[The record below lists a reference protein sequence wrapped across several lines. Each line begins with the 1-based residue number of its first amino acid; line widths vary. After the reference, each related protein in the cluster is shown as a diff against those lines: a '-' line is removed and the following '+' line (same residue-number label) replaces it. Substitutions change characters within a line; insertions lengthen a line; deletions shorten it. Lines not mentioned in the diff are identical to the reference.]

1 MDKMHLESSSPVK
14 LRFYVILFF
23 IGLVYLLT
31 LPIDLIDIDS
41 SQYAEIVREMTESNT
56 YHSILDNGRKY
67 LDKPILTFWTIAP
80 FVKLL
85 GVENYAFRLPSILI
99 SFLSV
104 FILYKLVFLIWGNER
119 RAWIAALSYLTA
131 PGLYSMVLDPKIDVY
146 LTAYILFTHYF
157 YYMGRRKN
165 PRWFYAMY
173 LSIGLGF
180 ITKGPI
186 SLVIP
191 AISIG
196 GDILFRRDW
205 KLLGSMKIP
214 AGVFIAAIFPALW
227 SYLLYLEYSSYG
239 PSFFLWIQSFG
250 RFYKDLYNVE
260 FDPFYFYKNFGWAF
274 LTFIFPVFITAI
286 VCMFQFWKKISWKE
300 FFRKVKENEYK
311 NEDFTFV
318 FWLFLFLFLI
328 SFSRFQLPQ
337 YIYWIL
343 PAAAVIFSGIAEK
356 QLFDSEKR
364 GTRFSYLIVGF
375 LYFAFLFV
383 IPYFVFDS
391 FLKLYWIPILAL
403 GILFFILSKIPL
415 ELALPLSGSIGVF
428 LMVSIYIYPLL
439 VSYQPASDFGAI
451 VQEMEPN
458 KEIIYTYRIPSSKR
472 SYSYYSQR
480 LMRSIYDKN
489 KFLDI
494 VNSEGKRLVIVPE
507 AYYPSFQEF
516 LGKSEYEYKILLSK
530 PSYKVATPK
539 VEFFL
544 KNKREFITP
553 KILLVNVKKI

>member
-1 MDKMHLESSSPVK
+1 
-14 LRFYVILFF
+14 
-23 IGLVYLLT
+23 
-31 LPIDLIDIDS
+31 
-41 SQYAEIVREMTESNT
+41 
-56 YHSILDNGRKY
+56 
-67 LDKPILTFWTIAP
+67 
-80 FVKLL
+80 
-85 GVENYAFRLPSILI
+85 
-99 SFLSV
+99 
-104 FILYKLVFLIWGNER
+104 
-119 RAWIAALSYLTA
+119 
-131 PGLYSMVLDPKIDVY
+131 
-146 LTAYILFTHYF
+146 
-157 YYMGRRKN
+157 
-165 PRWFYAMY
+165 
-173 LSIGLGF
+173 
-180 ITKGPI
+180 
-186 SLVIP
+186 
-191 AISIG
+191 
-196 GDILFRRDW
+196 
-205 KLLGSMKIP
+205 
-214 AGVFIAAIFPALW
+214 
-227 SYLLYLEYSSYG
+227 
-239 PSFFLWIQSFG
+239 
-250 RFYKDLYNVE
+250 
-260 FDPFYFYKNFGWAF
+260 
-274 LTFIFPVFITAI
+274 
-286 VCMFQFWKKISWKE
+286 MFQFWKKISWKE